1 MNASVLDGLR
11 ASWDIAFANTTGTR
25 RAGYASPVS
34 GITSLL
40 NRNLASTTFAEK
52 IVRSVVSVHPFV
64 STLAFEPTDPFR

>member
-1 MNASVLDGLR
+1 MNASILDGLR
-11 ASWDIAFANTTGTR
+11 ASRDIAFANTW